1 MGCYYLEGMAF
12 TLSGGDSGEAEVN
25 TAVFK
30 MQIRCWKQ
38 KDLLRA

>member
-25 TAVFK
+25 TA
-30 MQIRCWKQ
+30 
-38 KDLLRA
+38 DAD